1 MIHLI
6 RGPIGGPPLL
16 TAVLTIRL
24 ECDRCGVS
32 PPGPPAAS
40 RADRLARDRHRLRSE
55 ARTWNGWRCRI
66 AWPPGTP
73 EPYRL
78 DLCPGCAPGARIPY
92 SRIT

>member
-6 RGPIGGPPLL
+6 RGPIAGPPLL

-24 ECDRCGVS
+24 ECDRCGCS

-40 RADRLARDRHRLRSE
+40 RADRLARDRRRLRIE
-55 ARTWNGWRCRI
+55 ARRWHGWRSPI
-66 AWPPGTP
+66 IWPRHCP

-78 DLCPGCAPGARIPY
+78 DLCPACAGRPTTPPEPR
-92 SRIT
+92 